1 MMLKDKTM
9 KILSKLFHWGHWA
22 MMGAML
28 FTGASMALGAHGA
41 ATNFGHIIMSHMKH
55 MASMTADIMPG
66 LKSIGVAFGNLLGLT
81 GLDTSALTAVDPAM
95 VESVKHAHAGHGAVE
110 AASGAVKKLSSAPA
124 SISNAFAGA
133 NMADICAKGQVG
145 VNPLSEQAGNMAM
158 EMC

>member
-1 MMLKDKTM
+1 
-9 KILSKLFHWGHWA
+9 

-81 GLDTSALTAVDPAM
+81 GIDTSALTAVDPAM
-95 VESVKHAHAGHGAVE
+95 VESVKSAHAGHGAMGMTSE
-110 AASGAVKKLSSAPA
+110 TIKKVSSSPA

-133 NMADICAKGQVG
+133 NMVDVCANGKVVG
-145 VNPLSEQAGNMAM
+145 VNPLSEHAGGVAM